1 MSLAA
6 FDISKHIKNGVT
18 IEPKYEQ
25 TTGTIRSA
33 FPKLI
38 TPHILTNLTCISHV
52 KPFKCSITPRSQK
65 AEGLIKA
72 DVL

>member
-33 FPKLI
+33 FSELI
-38 TPHILTNLTCISHV
+38 TPHVLTNL
-52 KPFKCSITPRSQK
+52 P
-65 AEGLIKA
+65 
-72 DVL
+72 